1 MYANDKMGIIGDI
14 FYCGVYF
21 QFTLILSVSTFILH
35 WCLVSTF
42 ILHWYLQ
49 FLLSFYIDTYS
60 FYFHFTVILSI
71 SIFIIHWYFQ
81 FLLSFYSDSFY
92 IDTFTFYFHFTLM
105 LSLCTFILQWYFHFV
120 LSFYSDTLE
129 FVLTNLEP
137 YTLYSIRVRS
147 HTLHD
152 HGIFSDAVDVRTRE
166 DGRFCVVKVL
176 TRKISPVFRILI
188 VPSYSWNIVEGNIN
202 TTKIKKLTIISNSI
216 SP

>member
-1 MYANDKMGIIGDI
+1 MEIYII
-14 FYCGVYF
+14 V
-21 QFTLILSVSTFILH
+21 VSTF
-35 WCLVSTF
+35 S
-42 ILHWYLQ
+42 LHWYFQ

-60 FYFHFTVILSI
+60 FYFHSTVILFILILSL
-71 SIFIIHWYFQ
+71 SIFILH
-81 FLLSFYSDSFY
+81 
-92 IDTFTFYFHFTLM
+92 
-105 LSLCTFILQWYFHFV
+105 WYFHFV

-188 VPSYSWNIVEGNIN
+188 VPSYSWNIVEGDIN

-216 SP
+216 ST